1 MERVSALEVQLRV
14 YGNSLGILRRGTG
27 RELSEMVLDRRDG
40 NAGALW
46 MNHKQEVCKAGL
58 NICEVESGERNPPIV
73 LRRGLDFVSKN
84 TNRVFKFFFRETP
97 SGTLFRMRK
106 RHKVLSTPILFL
118 ALY

>member
-58 NICEVESGERNPPIV
+58 NICEVESGERNP
-73 LRRGLDFVSKN
+73 RSY
-84 TNRVFKFFFRETP
+84 
-97 SGTLFRMRK
+97 SGVGWTSFQK
-106 RHKVLSTPILFL
+106 YKPGVQIIFS
-118 ALY
+118 

>member
-40 NAGALW
+40 NAWALW

-58 NICEVESGERNPPIV
+58 NICEVESGERNPRSYSGVGWTSFQKYKPGVQI
-73 LRRGLDFVSKN
+73 
-84 TNRVFKFFFRETP
+84 FFRETP